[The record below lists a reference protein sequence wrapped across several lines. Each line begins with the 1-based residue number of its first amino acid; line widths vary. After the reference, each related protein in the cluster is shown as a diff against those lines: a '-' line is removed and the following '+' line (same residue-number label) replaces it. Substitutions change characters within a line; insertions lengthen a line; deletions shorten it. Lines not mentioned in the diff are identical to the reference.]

1 MTKSEDITKLV
12 DQTIKRFG
20 KLDVLVNNAGG
31 GASTRIED
39 KNLLEAWD
47 QVFGLDLRAVVEL
60 IHTALPYLE
69 KTNGTIIDTSSIA
82 GTAPV
87 GFYD

>member
-20 KLDVLVNNAGG
+20 KLDVLVNNAGIG
-31 GASTRIED
+31 LGTRIGD
-39 KNLLEAWD
+39 KKLLEAWD
-47 QVFGLDLRAVVEL
+47 QVFGVDVRAVVEV

-69 KTNGTIIDTSSIA
+69 KTSGTIIDTSSIA
-82 GTAPV
+82 STIPV
-87 GFYD
+87 GL